1 MSNKYDKTEDYIKSM
16 FNVLNLV
23 NQKAEKQK
31 DKRFKMIALVIYNY
45 TRYMAKEYNVDLT
58 SIQPGESI
66 NLIPIFEYIS
76 VNNIELYD
84 FNAID
89 VNDVDVTKKEDLE
102 RYVLSHVYYITQG

>member
-23 NQKAEKQK
+23 NQKAEKQQ

-58 SIQPGESI
+58 SIETGESI

-84 FNAID
+84 FKAID